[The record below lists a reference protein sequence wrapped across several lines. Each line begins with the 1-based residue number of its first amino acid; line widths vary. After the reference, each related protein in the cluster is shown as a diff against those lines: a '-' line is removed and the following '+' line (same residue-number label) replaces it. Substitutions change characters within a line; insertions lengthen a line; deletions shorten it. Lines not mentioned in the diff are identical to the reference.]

1 MLSPWLQALREATLA
16 SRDCGHNGF
25 VCSLCGTLYSTRHW
39 AEAPGSGAAVDA
51 RRAWM
56 RDRLRRVEL
65 LNRVLGT
72 LSLDVDD
79 WMGTAYVLRSRTGE
93 SVLCADLATL
103 FAEAERMTGRT
114 IDPLDG
120 DLLVRWSAA

>member
-1 MLSPWLQALREATLA
+1 
-16 SRDCGHNGF
+16 

-39 AEAPGSGAAVDA
+39 AEAPGAGAEIDA

-65 LNRVLGT
+65 LNRVLRPLT
-72 LSLDVDD
+72 LAVDE
-79 WMGTAYVLRSRTGE
+79 WEGTAYVLRTRTGE

-103 FAEAERMTGRT
+103 FVEAGRLARRPL
-114 IDPLDG
+114 DPLDPDVLDRLG
-120 DLLVRWSAA
+120 AAI

>member
-1 MLSPWLQALREATLA
+1 M
-16 SRDCGHNGF
+16 
-25 VCSLCGTLYSTRHW
+25 CSLCGTLYSTRHW

-56 RDRLRRVEL
+56 RDRMRRVEL
-65 LNRVLGT
+65 LDRVLGT

-79 WMGTAYVLRSRTGE
+79 WMGTAYVLRTRTGE

-103 FAEAERMTGRT
+103 FAEAERMTGRK
-114 IDPLDG
+114 IDPLAD
-120 DLLVRWSAA
+120 DLLARWSAA

>member
-1 MLSPWLQALREATLA
+1 MSPTLCEGTLA
-16 SRDCGHNGF
+16 GRRAGDNAL

-39 AEAPGSGAAVDA
+39 AEAPGAGAAIDA

-65 LNRVLGT
+65 LNRVLRPLA
-72 LSLDVDD
+72 LSVAE
-79 WMGTAYVLRSRTGE
+79 WEGTAYVLRTRTGE

-103 FAEAERMTGRT
+103 FAEAERLARRR
-114 IDPLDG
+114 IDPLDAE
-120 DLLVRWSAA
+120 LLERWGA